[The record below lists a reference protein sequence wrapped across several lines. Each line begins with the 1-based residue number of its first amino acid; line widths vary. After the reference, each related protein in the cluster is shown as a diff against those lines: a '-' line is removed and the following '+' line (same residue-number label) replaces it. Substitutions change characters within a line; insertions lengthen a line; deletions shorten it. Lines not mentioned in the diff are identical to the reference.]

1 MSAKCEDNWTEKR
14 LNIDGVGVGHMVS
27 QLYGL
32 ISPNADLDG
41 CGSLQ
46 SLLHPVNLVFS
57 FLEVLNTGL
66 TVYSISGGNLTKYQL
81 LHYGLVPRPSP
92 DSAQMF
98 SHGDVALATT

>member
-1 MSAKCEDNWTEKR
+1 
-14 LNIDGVGVGHMVS
+14 MVLAMIS

-57 FLEVLNTGL
+57 FLKVLNTGL

-81 LHYGLVPRPSP
+81 LHYSLVPRPSP

-98 SHGDVALATT
+98 SHGDIPLATT